1 MEDYGVSVLQA
12 LSIGSGW
19 TFKENALIES
29 NDQITSNSCGDYL
42 VDPTIFEIQYSHTEP
57 KKVYT
62 YQNYMLSIVVKL
74 HLLEDKSSAYQIY
87 VYIVP
92 CDRKQH
98 LIEEHR
104 CETISKVTKT
114 IERLAAQYSSLN
126 SWSSEKVNWLNQI
139 WLEEKVKR
147 NIKKIKIYKGTRFQH
162 KPIKYVPIRI
172 PKGWTVI
179 LQSFYND
186 YTFTA
191 PDNISNKSVEL
202 EWNRDIAIFANL
214 RQNSSVYVDIEDY
227 TNPDH
232 TVSLIHIHTYVL
244 DTHDTTKS
252 IELESSFCYDIEE
265 AVMKIEEILWKYRNT
280 DSSTV

>member
-1 MEDYGVSVLQA
+1 MEDYGVSELQA

-19 TFKENALIES
+19 TFKENALIE
-29 NDQITSNSCGDYL
+29 NNNQITSNSCGDYS

-147 NIKKIKIYKGTRFQH
+147 NLKKIKIYKGTRFQH

-179 LQSFYND
+179 LQRLYFYS
-186 YTFTA
+186 
-191 PDNISNKSVEL
+191 P
-202 EWNRDIAIFANL
+202 
-214 RQNSSVYVDIEDY
+214 
-227 TNPDH
+227 
-232 TVSLIHIHTYVL
+232 
-244 DTHDTTKS
+244 
-252 IELESSFCYDIEE
+252 
-265 AVMKIEEILWKYRNT
+265 
-280 DSSTV
+280 